1 LEYFKITEEELKK
14 EKFEDTEIK
23 LINSLI
29 NKELRLKELEKFL
42 NTLHNSDLAKKIMDF
57 VEKISK
63 RKRDSLS
70 RNIVGVIGGY
80 YFTNDYKV
88 IPMKEDREIWGI
100 NPEHLQ
106 DMVKKNIRVIGVASG
121 LNKVE
126 ALKIAVLGGF
136 INMLITDEM
145 TAIQMLK

>member
-1 LEYFKITEEELKK
+1 MEYFKITEEELKK